1 MNDTLL
7 LVNESQRHLDALT
20 EVLENVGYEVIP
32 CCSPREALE
41 QLQEE
46 PNVSGVLT
54 DLYLQ
59 GIDGWRL
66 CRLLRGH
73 ENPAISELPIIVYSA
88 LLEGEIVEEISS
100 QVGATDFL
108 ALPLEPQTLLARVR
122 RALAG
127 GTKFSRQPV
136 NIITHLEDIA
146 KRVRQVLDPSR
157 FSIRQI
163 KPDEV
168 NDKVATERL
177 FVLGPDISRANL
189 GHIIPLIRPPGSPGV
204 AIFIHDNLSPVE
216 ILNCVLQ
223 GVDDVVDVKALD
235 NLEEIFWRCRRHRS
249 LLRVRELASQ
259 HYEQSHSHKNSAKRM
274 FELFLNPIN

>member
-1 MNDTLL
+1 MNETLL
-7 LVNESQRHLDALT
+7 LVNESQDHLDALT
-20 EVLENVGYEVIP
+20 ELLENVGYEVIP

-46 PNVSGVLT
+46 PNVNGVLT
-54 DLYLQ
+54 DLYLE

-73 ENPAISELPIIVYSA
+73 ENDAISELPIIVYSA

-108 ALPLEPQTLLARVR
+108 ALPLEPQALLSRVR
-122 RALAG
+122 RALSG

-136 NIITHLEDIA
+136 NIISDLDDSTE
-146 KRVRQVLDPSR
+146 KVRQVLDPSL
-157 FSIRQI
+157 FSCRHL
-163 KPDEV
+163 KLDEV
-168 NDKVATERL
+168 NDSISTERL
-177 FVLGPDISRANL
+177 FVLGADVERSSL
-189 GHIIPLIRPPGSPGV
+189 HQLIPLIRPPGSPGV
-204 AIFIHDNLSPVE
+204 AILIHDGFSPSE
-216 ILNCVLQ
+216 ILDCVLK
-223 GVDDVVDVKALD
+223 GVDDVVAINELN

-259 HYEQSHSHKNSAKRM
+259 QFRQNSSQKSSAKRM
-274 FELFLNPIN
+274 FELFLNPMN